1 MWKRI
6 KKIGI
11 ITILGFLGFTIFRPI
26 SLQEIIES
34 FFSSIENIIS
44 DDSTTEYDESFL
56 SQTIS
61 EEEST
66 SFYTDYREE
75 TEEKTIQSEFVES
88 EENTIVDTA
97 DSYNET
103 VDVRAVP
110 FVTST
115 PKSDVVIQANLA
127 DWNSSDRDIFNNNYS
142 NSTAFKLSVYNAIL
156 SMGSGSDDITAEVHI
171 PYGEHFDSIL
181 QIDFVTMQDMVG
193 NGSYADVTISADGN
207 ILYPTF
213 KITSETTDELS
224 YQVDLNGVRD
234 LVIQFSCHVIGNGFQ
249 EGIIFSDVK

>member
-75 TEEKTIQSEFVES
+75 TEEKTIQSEFVET

-97 DSYNET
+97 DSYKET

>member
-34 FFSSIENIIS
+34 FFFSIENIIS

-75 TEEKTIQSEFVES
+75 TEENTIQSEFVES

-97 DSYNET
+97 DSYKET

-115 PKSDVVIQANLA
+115 PKSDVVIQANLT

-142 NSTAFKLSVYNAIL
+142 NSTAFKLSVYNTIL

-181 QIDFVTMQDMVG
+181 KIDFVTMQDMVG

-207 ILYPTF
+207 ILYPAF

>member
-44 DDSTTEYDESFL
+44 DDSTTEYDKSFL

-97 DSYNET
+97 DSYKET
-103 VDVRAVP
+103 VDVSAVP

-115 PKSDVVIQANLA
+115 PKSDVVIQANLT

-142 NSTAFKLSVYNAIL
+142 NSTAFKLSVYNTIL

>member
-11 ITILGFLGFTIFRPI
+11 ITILGFLRFTIFRPI

-97 DSYNET
+97 DSYKET
-103 VDVRAVP
+103 VDVGAVP

-115 PKSDVVIQANLA
+115 PKSDVVIQANLT

-142 NSTAFKLSVYNAIL
+142 NSTAFKLSVYNTIL

>member
-97 DSYNET
+97 DSYKET

-115 PKSDVVIQANLA
+115 PKSDVVIQANLT

-234 LVIQFSCHVIGNGFQ
+234 LVIQFCCHVIGNGFQ

>member
-97 DSYNET
+97 DSYKET

-234 LVIQFSCHVIGNGFQ
+234 LVIQFSCHVIGKGFQ